1 MKPNKISFRMKLS
14 KLMKWEHCVGNVLI
28 TLGIFISITGC
39 ATKKAEVVETPKKP
53 EVPKFVRNPK
63 CLDSNKFEIQSIN
76 GHGVIAKLC
85 PSKFKDHYDDAFDA
99 CYDSPKIFLPV
110 ASDKNNYVDNQKVTL
125 PEGQCIISDGVYQVP
140 DPYYESM
147 GKVME
152 KALREKTGE
161 DIKFPNNSE
170 RIRKVKKINSQI
182 NNPKN

>member
-1 MKPNKISFRMKLS
+1 MGK
-14 KLMKWEHCVGNVLI
+14 VLI
-28 TLGIFISITGC
+28 ALGIVIFITAC
-39 ATKKAEVVETPKKP
+39 ATKKAEVVEKPKKP

-76 GHGVIAKLC
+76 DQGVIAKLC
-85 PSKFKDHYDDAFDA
+85 PSKFEDHYDNSFDA

-125 PEGQCIISDGVYQVP
+125 PEGQCFISDGVYEVT

-152 KALREKTGE
+152 KALKEKIGQ

-170 RIRKVKKINSQI
+170 RIRKVKIINSQI